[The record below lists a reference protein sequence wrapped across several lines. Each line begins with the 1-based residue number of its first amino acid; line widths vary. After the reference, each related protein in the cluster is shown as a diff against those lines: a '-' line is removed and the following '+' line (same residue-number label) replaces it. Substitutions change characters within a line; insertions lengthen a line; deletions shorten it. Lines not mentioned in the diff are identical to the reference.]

1 VYPATH
7 PATAPKFIVQIKF
20 QAISKDTPKPVNIK
34 GLLTFPLSFY
44 LLAKHTKQ
52 QLAELFLYPFYFPI
66 IKNCLE

>member
-7 PATAPKFIVQIKF
+7 PATAPKFIVEIKF
-20 QAISKDTPKPVNIK
+20 QAISKDTPRPVKIK

-52 QLAELFLYPFYFPI
+52 QLA
-66 IKNCLE
+66 K